1 MQGFGGF
8 QHYNSTVLTAIHI
21 LAAIRSSI
29 WLTACL
35 SQVSLKFPC
44 ISFTVTDESI
54 QIFLNQ
60 RNKSFAGLYAL
71 TAYLQFSSLVLSQVT
86 RIFVRWFGRSQV
98 MQPFTIWDIVMLVVS
113 GVTVIQAR
121 TLPKV
126 EQIVEET
133 LD

>member
-1 MQGFGGF
+1 M
-8 QHYNSTVLTAIHI
+8 
-21 LAAIRSSI
+21 
-29 WLTACL
+29 
-35 SQVSLKFPC
+35 
-44 ISFTVTDESI
+44 TDESI

-71 TAYLQFSSLVLSQVT
+71 TAHLQFSSLVLSQVT

-98 MQPFTIWDIVMLVVS
+98 MQPFTIWDVVMLVVS
-113 GVTVIQAR
+113 GVTVVQAR

-126 EQIVEET
+126 DQVVEET